1 LTSHEDEDARQ
12 AEFDRNA
19 DEAAGGVRDGCF
31 QGCLVLPSGVGGLVI
46 ALPLVG

>member
-12 AEFDRNA
+12 AEFNRKA

-31 QGCLVLPSGVGGLVI
+31 QGCLVLPGVGGLVI
-46 ALPLVG
+46 ALLLVG